1 MLAALLIGIGRGASA
16 PISGAPEQ
24 LQALAG
30 SSAIVVSGIV
40 DDYPESR
47 GALTQFRFSVQ
58 RHRADGGWVEAS
70 GLLLVRAKPSI
81 PMIEERSPPFF
92 RYGDTLVLK
101 GIIEQPPV
109 LEEFDW
115 REYLAR
121 EGVHYLM
128 LRPEVE
134 LTGAEGGMRALGW
147 VYRVREE
154 MAASLGRSL
163 PEPRGLSGT
172 GTTARHTGRA
182 SLGAQGGLCQDRHHS
197 SASHLG
203 AACEHSGGAGK
214 SRQCRS
220 AGKKGTDLHRY
231 TPAFRMGVRRA
242 HRFLAAGGPSGHYG
256 KPLPVG
262 HIPGP
267 PAKRLDCSFC
277 SRCAY
282 GRG

>member
-1 MLAALLIGIGRGASA
+1 MTLVYISGALVVGILAGSTLDLLPWPFFIAAGLVLIAGLLLRTQPRIIYLFVLAALLIGIGRGAIA

-30 SSAIVVSGIV
+30 SSAIVVSGVV

-47 GALTQFRFSVQ
+47 GALTQFRFSV
-58 RHRADGGWVEAS
+58 RRYRADGGWVETS

-134 LTGAEGGMRALGW
+134 LTGAEGGVRALGW

-163 PEPRGLSGT
+163 PEPR
-172 GTTARHTGRA
+172 A
-182 SLGAQGGLCQDRHHS
+182 SLAQALCSAFGEGFPRS
-197 SASHLG
+197 SGRTLP
-203 AACEHSGGAGK
+203 
-214 SRQCRS
+214 R
-220 AGKKGTDLHRY
+220 
-231 TPAFRMGVRRA
+231 PA
-242 HRFLAAGGPSGHYG
+242 
-256 KPLPVG
+256 PL
-262 HIPGP
+262 I
-267 PAKRLDCSFC
+267 C
-277 SRCAY
+277 
-282 GRG
+282 